1 MLATDPDTG
10 DSGPHTVTA
19 LVKGSGD
26 KHLTDITLEADGPTG
41 SKTSTLTAADGHP
54 FWVPELHR
62 WISAGELTAGQWLQT
77 SAGTWV
83 QITALRRHTEHTTV
97 YNLTVDRLHTYY
109 VMAGTTSVLVHNC
122 GVDPAAINPDFTP
135 GAIRNADGTWTIPED
150 SPLYRPP
157 GTDRVGRDASRAA
170 SKSMRRVPRPL
181 RARRPRPSHVSLT
194 SCPTC
199 TCPGT
204 SPEGADT

>member
-1 MLATDPDTG
+1 MLGEGLGALAEGRLGSKLGSCAFPNSFTGDTPVLMADGTRKAIKDVDVGDTVLATDPDTG

-26 KHLTDITLEADGPTG
+26 KHLIDITLDTDGPTG
-41 SKTSTLTAADGHP
+41 TKTSTLTATDGHP

-62 WISAGELTAGQWLQT
+62 WINAGELTAGQWLQT

-109 VMAGTTSVLVHNC
+109 VIAGTTSVLVHNC
-122 GVDPAAINPDFTP
+122 GVDPAAIKPDFTT
-135 GAIRNADGTWTIPED
+135 GAIPQRRRNLDHP
-150 SPLYRPP
+150 
-157 GTDRVGRDASRAA
+157 
-170 SKSMRRVPRPL
+170 
-181 RARRPRPSHVSLT
+181 
-194 SCPTC
+194 
-199 TCPGT
+199 
-204 SPEGADT
+204 